1 MKVPQF
7 FLDFYSCLI
16 SKQYFLQSAANEVV
30 SGDDDVPLVST
41 DSLIFRKWFGSG
53 KLELLYKSQ
62 QAFVQY
68 LLISY
73 VFSWY
78 YSVLGAEEAKAGRE
92 RRYDRPLIQFI

>member
-41 DSLIFRKWFGSG
+41 DSLIFRK
-53 KLELLYKSQ
+53 
-62 QAFVQY
+62 
-68 LLISY
+68 
-73 VFSWY
+73 
-78 YSVLGAEEAKAGRE
+78 
-92 RRYDRPLIQFI
+92 